1 MPDIKNRGQR
11 LRAIGLGVAMAAG
24 FAALGGVAHAEA
36 QSEVIYSH
44 KAWEVKIVGFDDGT
58 FSCLAEV
65 TDGSRSFSMWADAA
79 EAVNLQFYDESWDMG
94 EGDTAD
100 LSVEVDSRG
109 AWSLTGAELHLQSVF
124 FDIPDSNDGIRFMDE
139 VMGGDTLY
147 LSNATGD
154 LVESYSLAGSRA
166 SIGAL
171 IECVSALKADQ
182 NPFN

>member
-1 MPDIKNRGQR
+1 MPEIKSCGQG
-11 LRAIGLGVAMAAG
+11 LREIGLVVAMAAG
-24 FAALGGVAHAEA
+24 LAAQGGVACAEA

-58 FSCLAEV
+58 FSCLAQV
-65 TDGSRSFSMWADAA
+65 TDGDRSFSMWSGAE
-79 EAVNLQFYDESWDMG
+79 EAVNLQFFDESWDMG

-124 FDIPDSNDGIRFMDE
+124 FDIPDSNDGIRFMEE
-139 VMGGDTLY
+139 VMRGDTLY
-147 LSNATGD
+147 LSNEAGD
-154 LVESYSLAGSRA
+154 LVDSYSLAGSRA
-166 SIGAL
+166 SISAL
-171 IECVSALKADQ
+171 IECVGALKSDT